1 MGASSWRETDLRE
14 REDGED
20 RMEAG
25 TVREGVDSRGD
36 DEDWEVE
43 AAVQVRWRYGQGRE
57 GEETEMVCG

>member
-1 MGASSWRETDLRE
+1 MGASSWRETGLRE

-36 DEDWEVE
+36 NEDWALE
-43 AAVQVRWRYGQGRE
+43 AAVQVRWTQGRE
-57 GEETEMVCG
+57 VDETEMVCG